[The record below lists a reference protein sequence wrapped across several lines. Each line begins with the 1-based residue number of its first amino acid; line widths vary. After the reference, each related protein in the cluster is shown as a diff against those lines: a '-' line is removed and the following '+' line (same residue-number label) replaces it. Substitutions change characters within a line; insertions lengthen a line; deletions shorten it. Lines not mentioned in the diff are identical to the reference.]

1 MENYRIESKEEIE
14 TYLSRMRYALDNGAQ
29 LKFQADR
36 QVDENRDIQYTNKYT
51 VTNLFPDESPVE
63 ALKREL
69 KKLTVENYIMTVPDT
84 RIPDRSEMR
93 VFGKVYNDTDDVYIK
108 VRVELLSKDGSR
120 FVFVMSFH
128 YAEKPFSKENFP
140 YS

>member
-14 TYLSRMRYALDNGAQ
+14 AYLSRMRYALDNGAQ

-84 RIPDRSEMR
+84 RVPDRSEMR
-93 VFGKVYNDTDDVYIK
+93 VFGKVYAICQN
-108 VRVELLSKDGSR
+108 LL
-120 FVFVMSFH
+120 
-128 YAEKPFSKENFP
+128 NF
-140 YS
+140 

>member
-14 TYLSRMRYALDNGAQ
+14 AYLSRMRYALDNGAQ

-84 RIPDRSEMR
+84 RVPDRSEMR